1 MLPAMTTSDPTAGDE
16 KRSPSY
22 IAIGGYVGILF
33 VTACARMFTGFL
45 GLGDEYHPALIVH
58 WAVVY
63 AVVAAVIVLA
73 IVACAFRFTPRV
85 PRLRLWLRPLAASAG
100 LLLAVVL
107 LYHQSSTE
115 FDRFP
120 TAGNAGREY
129 WLLAAWIALAC
140 PFVAAAVARFR
151 GGAARIF
158 LVSAGLTSLVW
169 LAAQA
174 LDVVMRNQ

>member
-1 MLPAMTTSDPTAGDE
+1 
-16 KRSPSY
+16 
-22 IAIGGYVGILF
+22 
-33 VTACARMFTGFL
+33 
-45 GLGDEYHPALIVH
+45 VH
-58 WAVVY
+58 WVVVF
-63 AVVAAVIVLA
+63 AVVAAVIVVA
-73 IVACAFRFTPRV
+73 IVGFAFPFTTRV
-85 PRLRLWLRPLAASAG
+85 PRLRLWLPPLAASAG

-140 PFVAAAVARFR
+140 PLVAAAVVRFR

-158 LVSAGLTSLVW
+158 LVIAGLTSLVW
-169 LAAQA
+169 LAAQG
-174 LDVVMRNQ
+174 LDVVLRNQ

>member
-1 MLPAMTTSDPTAGDE
+1 MTTSDPTAGDE

-22 IAIGGYVGILF
+22 ITSVGGYVGILF

-58 WAVVY
+58 SAVLY

-73 IVACAFRFTPRV
+73 IVACAFPFTTRV
-85 PRLRLWLRPLAASAG
+85 PRLRLWLPPLAASVG

-107 LYHQSSTE
+107 LYHVSSIE

-120 TAGNAGREY
+120 SAGNAGRDY
-129 WLLAAWIALAC
+129 WLLAAWIALA
-140 PFVAAAVARFR
+140 
-151 GGAARIF
+151 
-158 LVSAGLTSLVW
+158 SSLFG
-169 LAAQA
+169 
-174 LDVVMRNQ
+174 